1 MIEDANILVV
11 DDQPGKLLSYS
22 AILKDLDANL
32 VMAGSAR
39 EALDHLLKADFAV
52 VLVDVCMPELD
63 GFELAAMI
71 REHPRFRRTAIIF
84 VSGVHLTDLDRL
96 KGYEYGA
103 VDYVPVPVVPE
114 ILRAKVNIFL
124 DLYRKTRQLERLN
137 RNLELRVAERTAELV
152 DAGRRKDEFLAMLAH
167 ELRNP
172 LAAIRLAAQLVV
184 LPELPEPQLAKSAAI
199 IHRQVEHLVR
209 LIDDL
214 VDVSRITRGLISLRR
229 EPTEIPAVVA
239 QAIESSRPLI
249 DSKHHILTVS
259 VPDESLQ
266 VSGDAARLAQ
276 ILGNLLNNAAK
287 FTDPG
292 GRIDLVVKRDGD
304 DVAIQVTDNG
314 VGISSEML
322 PRVFDLFTQIDRP
335 LDRTSTGLGIGLALV
350 HRLVEMHGGRVSAH
364 SDGHGTGTSLLVHLP
379 LHDTN
384 AAPVVAAAPAVER
397 HVPDLPTRR
406 ILVVDDNLDAAETL
420 AEMLAV
426 HGHDVKT
433 AHDGLEALRIAPEF
447 APHIIL
453 LDLGMPNLNGY
464 ETANRI
470 RAQAWGRDI
479 ALVAV
484 TGWGQPKDRKRT
496 VEAGFDAHLVKP
508 VDQHE
513 LLKTLLEVAPAQLPE
528 ATPIRI
534 RSSEAAQ
541 KQKEDM
547 KGMKDVK
554 GMKSSLG

>member
-22 AILKDLDANL
+22 AILNGLDANL

-124 DLYRKTRQLERLN
+124 DLYQKTRQLERLN

-184 LPELPEPQLAKSAAI
+184 LPELPQPQLAKSAAV

-229 EPTEIPAVVA
+229 EPTEVSAVVA
-239 QAIESSRPLI
+239 QAIESSRPVI
-249 DSKHHILTVS
+249 DAKHHILTVS
-259 VPDESLQ
+259 VPDESLR
-266 VSGDAARLAQ
+266 VNGDAARLSQ
-276 ILGNLLNNAAK
+276 IVGNILNNAAK
-287 FTDPG
+287 FTDSG
-292 GRIDLVVKRDGD
+292 GRIDLIVKRDAD
-304 DVAIQVTDNG
+304 DVMIQVVDNG
-314 VGISSEML
+314 VGISPEVL
-322 PRVFDLFTQIDRP
+322 PRIFDLFTQIDRP

-350 HRLVEMHGGRVSAH
+350 HRLVEMHGGTVSAH
-364 SDGHGTGTSLLVHLP
+364 SDGHGLGTCLVVRLP
-379 LHDTN
+379 LHDSE
-384 AAPVVAAAPAVER
+384 PAVAVLASVE
-397 HVPDLPTRR
+397 HHAPELPSRR
-406 ILVVDDNLDAAETL
+406 ILVVDDNVDAAETL
-420 AEMLAV
+420 AEMLSL
-426 HGHDVKT
+426 HGHRVIT
-433 AHDGLEALRIAPEF
+433 AQDGLEALRMAPEF
-447 APHIIL
+447 EPHIIL

-464 ETANRI
+464 ETASRI
-470 RAQAWGRDI
+470 RAQAWGRDV

-484 TGWGQPKDRKRT
+484 TGWGQPKDRRRT

-508 VDQHE
+508 VDQNE
-513 LLKTLLEVAPAQLPE
+513 LLKTIYEIASTGGEKPARKPGRLGAWKPGSVA
-528 ATPIRI
+528 
-534 RSSEAAQ
+534 
-541 KQKEDM
+541 
-547 KGMKDVK
+547 GH
-554 GMKSSLG
+554 

>member
-1 MIEDANILVV
+1 MSEDASILVV
-11 DDQPGKLLSYS
+11 DDQPAKLLSYS
-22 AILKDLDANL
+22 AILNGLDANL

-39 EALDHLLKADFAV
+39 EALDQLLKSDFAV

-172 LAAIRLAAQLVV
+172 LAAVRLAAQLVS
-184 LPELPEPQLAKSAAI
+184 LPDLPQAQLAKSAAI

-229 EPTEIPAVVA
+229 EPTEISSVVA
-239 QAIESSRPLI
+239 QAIEASRPVI
-249 DSKHHILTVS
+249 DAKHHTLTVS

-266 VSGDAARLAQ
+266 VNGDPARLSQ
-276 ILGNLLNNAAK
+276 ILGNILNNAAK

-292 GRIDLVVKRDGD
+292 GRIRLSVARKADTVVIKVVDSG
-304 DVAIQVTDNG
+304 A
-314 VGISSEML
+314 GISEEML
-322 PRVFDLFTQIDRP
+322 PRMFELFTQVERP
-335 LDRTSTGLGIGLALV
+335 LDRTTTGLGIGLALV
-350 HRLVEMHGGRVSAH
+350 HRLVEMHGGHVMAH
-364 SDGHGTGTSLLVHLP
+364 SDGPGKGAELVVQLP
-379 LHDTN
+379 LHET
-384 AAPVVAAAPAVER
+384 A
-397 HVPDLPTRR
+397 LPTAVIPEPVQQPEAPTLTSRR
-406 ILVVDDNLDAAETL
+406 VLVVDDNIDAAETL
-420 AEMLAV
+420 ALMLKL
-426 HGHDVKT
+426 HGHHVQT
-433 AHDGLEALRIAPEF
+433 AHDGLDALRVAPVF

-470 RAQAWGRDI
+470 RSQPWGRDM
-479 ALVAV
+479 ALVAL

-508 VDQHE
+508 VDQNT
-513 LLKTLLEVAPAQLPE
+513 LLKTLHEVIAPRPQARTDRGAGEAQ
-528 ATPIRI
+528 R
-534 RSSEAAQ
+534 Q
-541 KQKEDM
+541 
-547 KGMKDVK
+547 V
-554 GMKSSLG
+554 

>member
-152 DAGRRKDEFLAMLAH
+152 DAARRKDEFLAMLAH

-184 LPELPEPQLAKSAAI
+184 LPELPQPQLAKSAAI

-229 EPTEIPAVVA
+229 EPTEISAVVA

-249 DSKHHILTVS
+249 DAKHHILTVS

-266 VSGDAARLAQ
+266 VIGDAARLAQ

-287 FTDPG
+287 FTDAG

-314 VGISSEML
+314 VGISPEML
-322 PRVFDLFTQIDRP
+322 PKVFDLFTQIDRP

-350 HRLVEMHGGRVSAH
+350 HRLVEMHGGRVAAQ

-384 AAPVVAAAPAVER
+384 ATPVVAAPPAVER
-397 HVPDLPTRR
+397 HVPDLPSRR

-426 HGHDVKT
+426 HGHHVKT

-447 APHIIL
+447 APHVIL

-479 ALVAV
+479 VLVAV

-513 LLKTLLEVAPAQLPE
+513 LMKTLLEVA
-528 ATPIRI
+528 
-534 RSSEAAQ
+534 AAQ
-541 KQKEDM
+541 QPAAATR
-547 KGMKDVK
+547 VVPN
-554 GMKSSLG
+554 SPSP

>member
-22 AILKDLDANL
+22 AILNGLDANL

-39 EALDHLLKADFAV
+39 EALDHLLKTDFAV

-124 DLYRKTRQLERLN
+124 DLYRKTQQLERLN

-184 LPELPEPQLAKSAAI
+184 LPELPQPQLAKSAAV

-229 EPTEIPAVVA
+229 EPTEVSAVVA
-239 QAIESSRPLI
+239 QAIESSRPQI
-249 DSKHHILTVS
+249 DARHHILTVS
-259 VPDESLQ
+259 VPDESLR
-266 VSGDAARLAQ
+266 VNGDAARLSQ
-276 ILGNLLNNAAK
+276 IIGNILNNAAK
-287 FTDPG
+287 FTEPG
-292 GRIDLVVKRDGD
+292 GRIDLIVKRDAEA
-304 DVAIQVTDNG
+304 VMIQVVDTG
-314 VGISSEML
+314 VGITPEML

-350 HRLVEMHGGRVSAH
+350 HRLVEMHGGQVSAH
-364 SDGHGTGTSLLVHLP
+364 SDGHGTGTSLVVRLP
-379 LHDTN
+379 LHDSE
-384 AAPVVAAAPAVER
+384 PVVAGPVPVEHR
-397 HVPDLPTRR
+397 VPDLPSRR
-406 ILVVDDNLDAAETL
+406 ILVVDDNVDAAETL
-420 AEMLAV
+420 AEMLSV
-426 HGHDVKT
+426 HGHHVRT
-433 AHDGLEALRIAPEF
+433 AHDGLEAVRIAPEF
-447 APHIIL
+447 GPDVIL

-464 ETANRI
+464 ETASRI

-484 TGWGQPKDRKRT
+484 TGWGQPKDRRRT

-508 VDQHE
+508 VGQND
-513 LLKTLLEVAPAQLPE
+513 LLKTLYEIASTRGERAGKPSQTAKQPE
-528 ATPIRI
+528 LRTSNFKLRT
-534 RSSEAAQ
+534 
-541 KQKEDM
+541 
-547 KGMKDVK
+547 
-554 GMKSSLG
+554 

>member
-1 MIEDANILVV
+1 MTEDASILVV
-11 DDQPGKLLSYS
+11 DDQPAKLLSYS
-22 AILKDLDANL
+22 AILNGLDANL

-39 EALDHLLKADFAV
+39 EALDHLLKSDFAV

-137 RNLELRVAERTAELV
+137 KNLELRVAERTAELV

-172 LAAIRLAAQLVV
+172 LAAVRLAAQLVV
-184 LPELPEPQLAKSAAI
+184 LPGLPQAQLEKAAAI

-229 EPTEIPAVVA
+229 EPTEISAVVA
-239 QAIESSRPLI
+239 QAIEASRPVI
-249 DSKHHILTVS
+249 DAKHHMLTVS
-259 VPDESLQ
+259 VPDESLR
-266 VSGDAARLAQ
+266 VNGDPARLSQ
-276 ILGNLLNNAAK
+276 ILANILNNAAK

-292 GRIDLVVKRDGD
+292 GRIDLSVKRKAE
-304 DVAIQVTDNG
+304 AIVIKVVDNG
-314 VGISSEML
+314 AGISEEML
-322 PRVFDLFTQIDRP
+322 PRVFDLFTQVERP
-335 LDRTSTGLGIGLALV
+335 LDRASTGLGIGLALV
-350 HRLVEMHGGRVSAH
+350 HRLVEMHGGHVVAH
-364 SDGHGTGTSLLVHLP
+364 SDGPGKGTELEVQLP
-379 LHDTN
+379 LHDAEAPATPVPELVEQP
-384 AAPVVAAAPAVER
+384 AAPS
-397 HVPDLPTRR
+397 LSSRR
-406 ILVVDDNLDAAETL
+406 VLVVDDNVDAAETL
-420 AEMLAV
+420 ALMLKL
-426 HGHDVKT
+426 HGHHVQT
-433 AHDGLEALRIAPEF
+433 AHDGLDALRVAPVF
-447 APHIIL
+447 APHIVL

-464 ETANRI
+464 ETANQI
-470 RAQAWGRDI
+470 RSQPWGRDM
-479 ALVAV
+479 ALVAL

-508 VDQHE
+508 VDQNT
-513 LLKTLLEVAPAQLPE
+513 LLKTLHEVIAP
-528 ATPIRI
+528 R
-534 RSSEAAQ
+534 
-541 KQKEDM
+541 
-547 KGMKDVK
+547 V
-554 GMKSSLG
+554 

>member
-1 MIEDANILVV
+1 MTEDASILVV
-11 DDQPGKLLSYS
+11 DDQPAKLLSYS
-22 AILKDLDANL
+22 AILNGLDANL

-39 EALDHLLKADFAV
+39 EALDQLLRSDFAV

-172 LAAIRLAAQLVV
+172 LAAVRLAAQLVS
-184 LPELPEPQLAKSAAI
+184 LPDLPQAQLAKSAAI

-229 EPTEIPAVVA
+229 EPTEVSSVVA
-239 QAIESSRPLI
+239 QAIEATRPVI
-249 DSKHHILTVS
+249 DAKHHTLTVS

-266 VSGDAARLAQ
+266 VNGDPARLSQ
-276 ILGNLLNNAAK
+276 ILGNILNNAAK

-292 GRIDLVVKRDGD
+292 GRIRLSVARKADSVVIKVVDSG
-304 DVAIQVTDNG
+304 A
-314 VGISSEML
+314 GISEELL
-322 PRVFDLFTQIDRP
+322 PRVFDLFTQVERP
-335 LDRTSTGLGIGLALV
+335 LDRTTTGLGIGLALV
-350 HRLVEMHGGRVSAH
+350 HRLVEMHGGHVVAH
-364 SDGHGTGTSLLVHLP
+364 SDGPGKGAELVVQLP
-379 LHDTN
+379 LHET
-384 AAPVVAAAPAVER
+384 A
-397 HVPDLPTRR
+397 LPTAVIPEPVQQPEAPTLTSRR
-406 ILVVDDNLDAAETL
+406 VLVVDDNIDAAETL
-420 AEMLAV
+420 ALMLKL
-426 HGHDVKT
+426 HGHHVQT
-433 AHDGLEALRIAPEF
+433 AHDGLDALRVAPVF

-470 RAQAWGRDI
+470 RSQPWGREM
-479 ALVAV
+479 ALVAL

-508 VDQHE
+508 VDQNT
-513 LLKTLLEVAPAQLPE
+513 LLKTLHEVVAPRGQAQTDRG
-528 ATPIRI
+528 AGG
-534 RSSEAAQ
+534 AQ
-541 KQKEDM
+541 RQA
-547 KGMKDVK
+547 
-554 GMKSSLG
+554 

>member
-1 MIEDANILVV
+1 MSEDASILVV
-11 DDQPGKLLSYS
+11 DDQPAKLLSYS
-22 AILKDLDANL
+22 AILNGLDANL

-39 EALDHLLKADFAV
+39 EALDQLLRSDFAV

-152 DAGRRKDEFLAMLAH
+152 EAGRRKDEFLAMLAH

-172 LAAIRLAAQLVV
+172 LAAVRLAAQLVS
-184 LPELPEPQLAKSAAI
+184 LPDLPQAQLAKSAAI

-229 EPTEIPAVVA
+229 EPTEISSVVA
-239 QAIESSRPLI
+239 QAIEASRPVI
-249 DSKHHILTVS
+249 DAKHHTLTVS

-266 VSGDAARLAQ
+266 VNGDPARLSQ
-276 ILGNLLNNAAK
+276 ILGNILNNAAK

-292 GRIDLVVKRDGD
+292 GRIGLSVARKADTVVVSVVDSG
-304 DVAIQVTDNG
+304 A
-314 VGISSEML
+314 GISEEML
-322 PRVFDLFTQIDRP
+322 PRVFDLFTQVERP
-335 LDRTSTGLGIGLALV
+335 LDRTTTGLGIGLALV
-350 HRLVEMHGGRVSAH
+350 HRLVEMHGGHVMAH
-364 SDGHGTGTSLLVHLP
+364 SDGPGKGAELIVELP
-379 LHDTN
+379 LHET
-384 AAPVVAAAPAVER
+384 A
-397 HVPDLPTRR
+397 LPTAVIREPVRQPEAPTLTSRR
-406 ILVVDDNLDAAETL
+406 VLVVDDNIDAAETL
-420 AEMLAV
+420 ALMLKL
-426 HGHDVKT
+426 HGHHVQT
-433 AHDGLEALRIAPEF
+433 AHDGLDALRVAPVF

-470 RAQAWGRDI
+470 RSQPWGRDM
-479 ALVAV
+479 ALVAL

-508 VDQHE
+508 VDQNT
-513 LLKTLLEVAPAQLPE
+513 LLKTLHEVASPRSQPQTDRGAGEAQ
-528 ATPIRI
+528 R
-534 RSSEAAQ
+534 Q
-541 KQKEDM
+541 
-547 KGMKDVK
+547 V
-554 GMKSSLG
+554 

>member
-1 MIEDANILVV
+1 MLDVVGPPGSGRGMDDANILVV
-11 DDQPGKLLSYS
+11 DDQPAKLLTYS
-22 AILKDLDANL
+22 AILNGLDANL
-32 VMAGSAR
+32 VMASSAR
-39 EALDHLLKADFAV
+39 EALDQLLRADFAV

-63 GFELAAMI
+63 GFELAALI

-137 RNLELRVAERTAELV
+137 RHLEIRVAERTAELV
-152 DAGRRKDEFLAMLAH
+152 DASRRKDEFLAMLAH

-172 LAAIRLAAQLVV
+172 LAAVRLAAQLVV
-184 LPELPEPQLAKSAAI
+184 LPDLPQAQLAKSAAV

-229 EPTEIPAVVA
+229 EPTAISAVVA

-249 DSKHHILTVS
+249 DTKHHSLTVT
-259 VPDESLQ
+259 VPDDDSLK
-266 VSGDAARLAQ
+266 VDGDLARLSQ
-276 ILGNLLNNAAK
+276 ILANILNNAAK

-292 GRIDLVVKRDGD
+292 GRIELTVARVGAEVVIK
-304 DVAIQVTDNG
+304 VADSG
-314 VGISSEML
+314 VGISAEML
-322 PRVFDLFTQIDRP
+322 PRVFDLFTQVDRP

-350 HRLVEMHGGRVSAH
+350 QRLVEMHGGRVSAH
-364 SDGHGTGTSLLVHLP
+364 SGGTGMGAEIVVYLP
-379 LHDTN
+379 LID
-384 AAPVVAAAPAVER
+384 AGPALVSATPASET
-397 HVPDLPTRR
+397 VPGLLSRR
-406 ILVVDDNLDAAETL
+406 ILVVDDNVDAAETL
-420 AEMLAV
+420 GLMLKLQ
-426 HGHDVKT
+426 GHQVQT
-433 AHDGLEALRIAPEF
+433 AHDGLEALNAASLF
-447 APHIIL
+447 LPHIIL

-470 RAQAWGRDI
+470 RSQAWGRDI

-484 TGWGQPKDRKRT
+484 TGWGQPKDRERT

-508 VDQHE
+508 VDRE
-513 LLKTLLEVAPAQLPE
+513 TLLKTLHDVVPADMGTPE
-528 ATPIRI
+528 PPVLRQVQT
-534 RSSEAAQ
+534 
-541 KQKEDM
+541 
-547 KGMKDVK
+547 
-554 GMKSSLG
+554 

>member
-1 MIEDANILVV
+1 MTEDTNILVV
-11 DDQPGKLLSYS
+11 DDQPAKLLSYS
-22 AILKDLDANL
+22 AILQGLDANL
-32 VMAGSAR
+32 VMAGSAV
-39 EALDHLLKADFAV
+39 EALDHLLKTDFAV
-52 VLVDVCMPELD
+52 VLVDVCMPDLD

-137 RNLELRVAERTAELV
+137 RDLELRVAERTQELV

-184 LPELPEPQLAKSAAI
+184 FPDLPPAQLTKSAAV

-229 EPTEIPAVVA
+229 EPTEISSVVA

-249 DSKHHILTVS
+249 DTKHHALTVS
-259 VPDESLQ
+259 VPDETLR
-266 VSGDAARLAQ
+266 VNGDAARLSQ
-276 ILGNLLNNAAK
+276 ILANILNNAAK

-292 GRIDLVVKRDGD
+292 GRIDLAVTRVEHDVVIK
-304 DVAIQVTDNG
+304 VTDT
-314 VGISSEML
+314 GIGILPEML
-322 PRVFDLFTQIDRP
+322 PKVFDLFTQIDRP
-335 LDRTSTGLGIGLALV
+335 LDRVSTGLGIGLALV

-364 SDGHGTGTSLLVHLP
+364 SMGPGTGAELIVHLP
-379 LHDTN
+379 LYEMSP
-384 AAPVVAAAPAVER
+384 AAVVPAPRREPAGPELA
-397 HVPDLPTRR
+397 PRR
-406 ILVVDDNLDAAETL
+406 ILVVDDNVDAAETL
-420 AEMLAV
+420 AVMLKLQ
-426 HGHDVKT
+426 GHHVET
-433 AHDGLEALRIAPEF
+433 AHDGLDALRLAPGF
-447 APHIIL
+447 APHVIL
-453 LDLGMPNLNGY
+453 LDLGMPNMNGY
-464 ETANRI
+464 EAASRI
-470 RAQAWGRDI
+470 RTQAWGRDI
-479 ALVAV
+479 ALVAL

-508 VDQHE
+508 VDQNT
-513 LLKTLLEVAPAQLPE
+513 LLKTICEVDRTSAMDSRVMGNAQPGNRY
-528 ATPIRI
+528 P
-534 RSSEAAQ
+534 Q
-541 KQKEDM
+541 
-547 KGMKDVK
+547 
-554 GMKSSLG
+554 

>member
-1 MIEDANILVV
+1 VTEDASILVV
-11 DDQPGKLLSYS
+11 DDQPAKLLSYS
-22 AILKDLDANL
+22 AILNGLDANL

-39 EALDHLLKADFAV
+39 EALDQLLKSDFAV

-172 LAAIRLAAQLVV
+172 LAAVRLAAQLVS
-184 LPELPEPQLAKSAAI
+184 LPDLPQPQLAKSAAI

-229 EPTEIPAVVA
+229 EPTEISSVVA
-239 QAIESSRPLI
+239 QAIEASRPVI
-249 DSKHHILTVS
+249 DAKHHTLTVS
-259 VPDESLQ
+259 VADESLQ
-266 VSGDAARLAQ
+266 VNGDPARLSQ
-276 ILGNLLNNAAK
+276 ILGNILNNAAK

-292 GRIDLVVKRDGD
+292 GRIRLSVARKADTVVINVVDSG
-304 DVAIQVTDNG
+304 A
-314 VGISSEML
+314 GISEEML
-322 PRVFDLFTQIDRP
+322 PRVFDLFTQVERP
-335 LDRTSTGLGIGLALV
+335 LDRTTTGLGIGLALV
-350 HRLVEMHGGRVSAH
+350 HRLVEMHGGHVMAH
-364 SDGHGTGTSLLVHLP
+364 SDGPGKGAELIVQLP
-379 LHDTN
+379 LHEPLHET
-384 AAPVVAAAPAVER
+384 A
-397 HVPDLPTRR
+397 LPTAVVPEPVQQPEAPTLTSRR
-406 ILVVDDNLDAAETL
+406 VLVVDDNIDAAETL
-420 AEMLAV
+420 ALMLKL
-426 HGHDVKT
+426 HGHHVQT
-433 AHDGLEALRIAPEF
+433 AHDGLDALRVAPVF

-470 RAQAWGRDI
+470 RSQPWGRDM
-479 ALVAV
+479 ALVAL

-508 VDQHE
+508 VDQNT
-513 LLKTLLEVAPAQLPE
+513 LLKTLHEVVTPRGQAQTDRG
-528 ATPIRI
+528 A
-534 RSSEAAQ
+534 SGAQ
-541 KQKEDM
+541 RQA
-547 KGMKDVK
+547 
-554 GMKSSLG
+554 

>member
-1 MIEDANILVV
+1 MLDAGPPGSGRAMDDANILVV
-11 DDQPGKLLSYS
+11 DDQPAKLLTYS
-22 AILKDLDANL
+22 AILNGLEANL
-32 VMAGSAR
+32 VMANSAR
-39 EALDHLLKADFAV
+39 EALDQLLRADFAV

-63 GFELAAMI
+63 GFELAALI

-137 RNLELRVAERTAELV
+137 RHLEIRVAERTAELV
-152 DAGRRKDEFLAMLAH
+152 DASRRKDEFLAMLAH

-172 LAAIRLAAQLVV
+172 LAAVRLAAQLVV
-184 LPELPEPQLAKSAAI
+184 LPDLPQAQLAKSAAV

-229 EPTEIPAVVA
+229 EPTAISAVVA

-249 DSKHHILTVS
+249 DTKHHSLTVT
-259 VPDESLQ
+259 VPDDDSLK
-266 VSGDAARLAQ
+266 VDGDLARLSQ
-276 ILGNLLNNAAK
+276 ILANILNNAAK

-292 GRIDLVVKRDGD
+292 GRIELTVARVGAEVVIK
-304 DVAIQVTDNG
+304 VADSG
-314 VGISSEML
+314 VGISAEML
-322 PRVFDLFTQIDRP
+322 PRVFDLFTQVDRP

-350 HRLVEMHGGRVSAH
+350 QRLVEMHGGRVSAH
-364 SDGHGTGTSLLVHLP
+364 SGGTGMGAEIVVYLP
-379 LHDTN
+379 LID
-384 AAPVVAAAPAVER
+384 AGPALVSATPASET
-397 HVPDLPTRR
+397 VPGLLSRR
-406 ILVVDDNLDAAETL
+406 ILVVDDNVDAAETL
-420 AEMLAV
+420 GLMLKLQ
-426 HGHDVKT
+426 GHQVQT
-433 AHDGLEALRIAPEF
+433 AHDGLEALNAASLF
-447 APHIIL
+447 LPHIIL

-470 RAQAWGRDI
+470 RSQAWGRDI

-484 TGWGQPKDRKRT
+484 TGWGQPKDRERT

-508 VDQHE
+508 VDRE
-513 LLKTLLEVAPAQLPE
+513 TLLKTLHDVVPADMGTPE
-528 ATPIRI
+528 PPGLRQVQT
-534 RSSEAAQ
+534 
-541 KQKEDM
+541 
-547 KGMKDVK
+547 
-554 GMKSSLG
+554 

>member
-22 AILKDLDANL
+22 AILNGLDANL

-124 DLYRKTRQLERLN
+124 ELYRKTRQLERLN

-184 LPELPEPQLAKSAAI
+184 LPELPQAQLAKSAAV

-229 EPTEIPAVVA
+229 EPTEISAVVA
-239 QAIESSRPLI
+239 QAIESSRPVI
-249 DSKHHILTVS
+249 DAKHHILTVS
-259 VPDESLQ
+259 VPDESLR
-266 VSGDAARLAQ
+266 VNGDAARLSQ
-276 ILGNLLNNAAK
+276 IVGNILNNAAK
-287 FTDPG
+287 FTDAS
-292 GRIDLVVKRDGD
+292 GRIDLIVKRDAD
-304 DVAIQVTDNG
+304 AVMVQVVDNG
-314 VGISSEML
+314 VGISPEML

-350 HRLVEMHGGRVSAH
+350 HRLVEMHGGTVSAH
-364 SDGHGTGTSLLVHLP
+364 SDGHGLGTSLVVRLP
-379 LHDTN
+379 LHDSEP
-384 AAPVVAAAPAVER
+384 AVAVPAPADER
-397 HVPDLPTRR
+397 VPELPPRR
-406 ILVVDDNLDAAETL
+406 ILVVDDNVDAAETL
-420 AEMLAV
+420 AAMLSL
-426 HGHDVKT
+426 HGHRVIT
-433 AHDGLEALRIAPEF
+433 AHDGLEALRVAPEF
-447 APHIIL
+447 EPHIIL

-484 TGWGQPKDRKRT
+484 TGWGQPKDRRRT

-508 VDQHE
+508 VDQND
-513 LLKTLLEVAPAQLPE
+513 LLKTLNEIASTRAEQPARKP
-528 ATPIRI
+528 
-534 RSSEAAQ
+534 
-541 KQKEDM
+541 
-547 KGMKDVK
+547 G
-554 GMKSSLG
+554 SLGAWKPGSVAGP

>member
-1 MIEDANILVV
+1 MDDANVLIV
-11 DDQPGKLLSYS
+11 DDQPAKLLTYS
-22 AILKDLDANL
+22 AILNGLEANL
-32 VMAGSAR
+32 VMANSAR
-39 EALDHLLKADFAV
+39 EALDQLLRADFAV

-63 GFELAAMI
+63 GFELAALI

-137 RNLELRVAERTAELV
+137 RHLEIRVAERTAELV
-152 DAGRRKDEFLAMLAH
+152 DASRRKDEFLAMLAH

-172 LAAIRLAAQLVV
+172 LAAVRLAAQLVV
-184 LPELPEPQLAKSAAI
+184 LPDLPQAQLAKSAAV

-229 EPTEIPAVVA
+229 EPTEISAVVA

-249 DSKHHILTVS
+249 DTKHHSLTVT
-259 VPDESLQ
+259 VPDDDSLK
-266 VSGDAARLAQ
+266 VDGDSARLSQ
-276 ILGNLLNNAAK
+276 ILANILNNAAK

-292 GRIDLVVKRDGD
+292 GRIELTVARVGTEVVIK
-304 DVAIQVTDNG
+304 VADSG
-314 VGISSEML
+314 VGIEAEML
-322 PRVFDLFTQIDRP
+322 PRVFDLFTQVERP

-350 HRLVEMHGGRVSAH
+350 QRLVEMHGGRVSAH
-364 SDGHGTGTSLLVHLP
+364 SGGPGTGAEIVVYLP
-379 LHDTN
+379 LID
-384 AAPVVAAAPAVER
+384 AGPALASATPAGETVSGLS
-397 HVPDLPTRR
+397 PRR
-406 ILVVDDNLDAAETL
+406 ILVVDDNVDAAETL
-420 AEMLAV
+420 SLMLKLQ
-426 HGHDVKT
+426 GHQVQT
-433 AHDGLEALRIAPEF
+433 AHDGLQALNAASVF
-447 APHIIL
+447 LPHVIL

-470 RAQAWGRDI
+470 RSQAWGRDI

-484 TGWGQPKDRKRT
+484 TGWGQPKDRERT

-508 VDQHE
+508 VDRE
-513 LLKTLLEVAPAQLPE
+513 TLLKTLRDVVPPDMRTPE
-528 ATPIRI
+528 PP
-534 RSSEAAQ
+534 
-541 KQKEDM
+541 
-547 KGMKDVK
+547 DVRQVQT
-554 GMKSSLG
+554 